1 MTNTTDYGLKSGT
14 GFLMLRAMLGGFCL
28 LLMSG
33 CVSMVA
39 SFTSGFAED
48 LGDAILDNPDVEMVQ
63 EGAPAYLL
71 LMDALVAKSPDNPN
85 LLLQSSRLTLAYS
98 AAFVSDPER
107 ARLMADKA
115 FEDMQR
121 SICLSIRDGCELRT
135 RPFDEYEAW
144 VAERTEKEIP
154 ELYQLASAWTGW
166 IQANSDDFAAIA
178 ELGRVKALMLR
189 IAELDE
195 TYDYGGPHLYLGV
208 FETLLPPSLGGRPEI
223 GRAHFE
229 KAIEISE
236 GRYLMTKVMYADQ
249 YARLLFDRE
258 LHDRLLTEV
267 VDADPRGEGL
277 TLINTVAQRRAE
289 ELLDTAD
296 DYF

>member
-1 MTNTTDYGLKSGT
+1 MVMGLAV
-14 GFLMLRAMLGGFCL
+14 L
-28 LLMSG
+28 SG
-33 CVSMVA
+33 CMSMVT

-48 LGDAILDNPDVEMVQ
+48 LGDAILDNPDVEMVA

-71 LMDALVAKSPDNPN
+71 LMDALVTRSPDNAD
-85 LLLQSSRLTLAYS
+85 LLKQSSRLTSAYA

-107 ARLMADKA
+107 ARLMAEKA
-115 FEDMQR
+115 FTDMQR
-121 SICLSIRDGCELRT
+121 SVCLSIPDGCELRT
-135 RPFDEYEAW
+135 RPYDEYDAW
-144 VAERTEKEIP
+144 VNARTLAEVP
-154 ELYQLASAWTGW
+154 ELYQLASVWTGW

-189 IAELDE
+189 VAELDE
-195 TYDYGGPHLYLGV
+195 DYDYGGPHLYLGV

-229 KAIEISE
+229 KAIEISR

-249 YARLLFDRE
+249 YARLLFDRP
-258 LHDRLLTEV
+258 LHDRLLKEV
-267 VDADPRGEGL
+267 LAADPAEPGL
-277 TLINTVAQRRAE
+277 TLINTVAQRRAQ

-296 DYF
+296 AYF

>member
-1 MTNTTDYGLKSGT
+1 
-14 GFLMLRAMLGGFCL
+14 MLQIPSAGRVARLCL
-28 LLMSG
+28 AASLFALAG
-33 CVSMVA
+33 CMSMVS

-48 LGDAILDNPDVEMVQ
+48 LGNAILDNPDVEMVQ

-71 LMDALVAKSPDNPN
+71 LMDALVTQSPDNAN
-85 LLLQSSRLTLAYS
+85 LLLQSSRLTSAYA
-98 AAFVSDPER
+98 AAFVSDPAR
-107 ARLMADKA
+107 AKLMADKA
-115 FEDMQR
+115 FADMQR
-121 SICLSIRDGCELRT
+121 SVCLSISNGCELRT
-135 RPFDEYEAW
+135 RPYDEYDAW
-144 VAERTEKEIP
+144 VSERKRSEVP
-154 ELYQLASAWTGW
+154 ELYQLASVWTGW

-195 TYDYGGPHLYLGV
+195 TYDFGGPHLYLGV

-236 GRYLMTKVMYADQ
+236 GRYLMTKVMFADQ

-258 LHDRLLTEV
+258 LHDKLLGEV
-267 VDADPRGEGL
+267 MDSDPAEPGL
-277 TLINTVAQRRAE
+277 TLINTVAQRRAQ
-289 ELLDTAD
+289 ELLETAD
-296 DYF
+296 AYF